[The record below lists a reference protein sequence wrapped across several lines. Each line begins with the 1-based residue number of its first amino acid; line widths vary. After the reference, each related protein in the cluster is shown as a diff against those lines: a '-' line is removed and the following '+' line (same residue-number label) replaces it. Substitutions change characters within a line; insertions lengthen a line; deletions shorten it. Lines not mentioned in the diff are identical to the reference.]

1 MATGIIVGIII
12 AVCIF
17 AVKSYTRKLAHGC
30 CGSGGDNEKS
40 QAHKADLSGYNY
52 RYTITIGGMSCK
64 NCAARIENSFNRQ
77 EGKFAQVYYKG
88 GTAEIYSET
97 PVTDISL
104 RQRIIGLGYSVER
117 IEENEL
123 RM

>member
-40 QAHKADLSGYNY
+40 QAHKADLSGYKY
-52 RYTITIGGMSCK
+52 RYTVTIGGMSCK

-77 EGKFAQVYYKG
+77 EGTFAQVDYKG